1 MSAPAAYTGGVAD
14 TSSPPPPDA
23 PAGCG
28 LRLWVESRTPV
39 KDLPGFRPNHK
50 EPREVTS
57 QTRHYVA
64 AIGEDGVSA
73 ELETAA
79 RRLREGFGLKRK
91 ELSRI
96 GPDRGAGSLVCPQL
110 TLTVSV
116 TQAEDD
122 PAVAVTRRE
131 VEPNEPEVLAEPA
144 LAFAFAP
151 GFTALERVFDEP
163 ADVEAVIDA
172 VEDADPPEVKSCD
185 YPLDASECELKLA
198 GFGGT
203 VRVTAESAA
212 ILAPLPVPPGDLV
225 KAWATVRGLLEAA
238 GAG

>member
-1 MSAPAAYTGGVAD
+1 MPADPDPPTAP
-14 TSSPPPPDA
+14 P
-23 PAGCG
+23 GCG
-28 LRLWVESRTPV
+28 LRAWVETRSAV

-64 AIGEDGVSA
+64 SIGEAGVND

-91 ELSRI
+91 ELQRL

-110 TLTVSV
+110 TLTISV
-116 TQAEDD
+116 RQADDD
-122 PAVAVTRRE
+122 PAAALVRRE
-131 VEPNEPEVLAEPA
+131 VEPSSPAILTEPA

-151 GFTALERVFDEP
+151 GFTALERRFAEP
-163 ADVEAVIDA
+163 ANVEAVIDA
-172 VEDADPPEVKSCD
+172 VEEADPPEVKSLD
-185 YPLDASECELKLA
+185 YPLDAASCELKLA

-212 ILAPLPVPPGDLV
+212 ILAPAPVPPGDLV
-225 KAWATVRGLLEAA
+225 KAWATVKGLLEAA

>member
-1 MSAPAAYTGGVAD
+1 MPAA
-14 TSSPPPPDA
+14 PPLPDA
-23 PAGCG
+23 AAGCG
-28 LRLWVESRTPV
+28 LKLSVQSRCPV

-64 AIGEDGVSA
+64 GIGEVGVAA

-91 ELSRI
+91 ELARI
-96 GPDRGAGSLVCPQL
+96 GPDRGAGSLVCPPL

-122 PAVAVTRRE
+122 PAFAVTLRE
-131 VEPNEPEVLAEPA
+131 VEPNDPEVLADPA

-151 GFTALERVFDEP
+151 GFTSLERVFDEP

>member
-1 MSAPAAYTGGVAD
+1 MAAPSSSA
-14 TSSPPPPDA
+14 PPPPDA

-28 LRLWVESRTPV
+28 LRLWAESRAPV

-64 AIGEDGVSA
+64 SIGEHGVEA

-91 ELSRI
+91 ELARL

-116 TQAEDD
+116 AQAEDD
-122 PAVAVTRRE
+122 PAVAVTKRE
-131 VEPNEPEVLAEPA
+131 VEPNDPAVLADPA

-163 ADVEAVIDA
+163 ADVGAFIDA

-185 YPLDASECELKLA
+185 YPLDASSCELKLA

-203 VRVTAESAA
+203 VRVTRETAA

-225 KAWATVRGLLEAA
+225 KAWATVRGLLDAA